1 MAVGLN
7 NIQNNSGIQIIQNP
21 SSILQ
26 LRSKNTIEEI
36 QIYNTSG
43 QLMYSKYGM
52 DNNELSIVL
61 TGNFNSGI
69 YIIRINRTTSLKWI
83 KN

>member
-7 NIQNNSGIQIIQNP
+7 NIQNNLGIQIIQNP

-36 QIYNTSG
+36 EIYNTSG

-52 DNNELSIVL
+52 DNDELSIVL
-61 TGNFNSGI
+61 TDNFNSGI
-69 YIIRINRTTSLKWI
+69 YIIRINRTTALKWI